1 VGRRSLKSNQS
12 VPAIFC
18 GMRTFGLILLCA
30 LAAYWVDAHFYGG
43 LYSNSVLT
51 VARHVGH
58 GILMGLT
65 GRG

>member
-1 VGRRSLKSNQS
+1 
-12 VPAIFC
+12 
-18 GMRTFGLILLCA
+18 MRTFGLLLLYV
-30 LAAYWVDAHFYGG
+30 LAAYWADAHFYGG
-43 LYSNSVLT
+43 LYSDTVLT

>member
-1 VGRRSLKSNQS
+1 
-12 VPAIFC
+12 
-18 GMRTFGLILLCA
+18 MRTFGWLLLCV

-43 LYSNSVLT
+43 LYSDTVLT
-51 VARHVGH
+51 VARHVGR

>member
-1 VGRRSLKSNQS
+1 
-12 VPAIFC
+12 
-18 GMRTFGLILLCA
+18 MRTFGLLLLCA
-30 LAAYWVDAHFYGG
+30 LADAHFYGG
-43 LYSNSVLT
+43 LYSDTVLT

>member
-1 VGRRSLKSNQS
+1 VVRRSLKSNQS
-12 VPAIFC
+12 APAILC
-18 GMRTFGLILLCA
+18 GMRTFRLILLCV

-43 LYSNSVLT
+43 LYGGAVLT

>member
-1 VGRRSLKSNQS
+1 
-12 VPAIFC
+12 
-18 GMRTFGLILLCA
+18 MRTFGLLLLCV
-30 LAAYWVDAHFYGG
+30 LAAYWVDGHFYGG
-43 LYSNSVLT
+43 LYGGAVLT